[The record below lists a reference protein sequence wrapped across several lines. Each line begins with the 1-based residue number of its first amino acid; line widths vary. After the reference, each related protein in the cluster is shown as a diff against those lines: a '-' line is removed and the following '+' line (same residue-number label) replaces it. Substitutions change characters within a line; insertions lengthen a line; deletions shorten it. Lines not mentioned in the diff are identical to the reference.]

1 MNSQL
6 STLNSESFREQAA
19 QPSVQ
24 LHIERL
30 VLEGLPVSR
39 VQGPMVQAA
48 MEAELTRLLSV
59 EGLAT
64 TASRAE
70 PHVPAGHIHLIP
82 DGGPRSIGQQIG
94 GAVHHVLNQSKQ
106 TTPIQ
111 KANAP

>member
-1 MNSQL
+1 MNRQL

-30 VLEGLPVSR
+30 ILEGLPASR
-39 VQGPMVQAA
+39 AQGPAIGAA
-48 MEAELTRLLSV
+48 VEAELTRLLSV

-64 TASRAE
+64 SAARAE
-70 PHVPAGHIHLIP
+70 PHLPAGHIHLIP

-106 TTPIQ
+106 TTTIQ

>member
-1 MNSQL
+1 VNPQL
-6 STLNSESFREQAA
+6 STLNSEGFREQAA

-30 VLEGLPVSR
+30 ILEGLPASR
-39 VQGPMVQAA
+39 AQGPAIGAA

-59 EGLAT
+59 DGLA
-64 TASRAE
+64 ASASSAE
-70 PHVPAGHIHLIP
+70 PHLPAGHIHLIP

-94 GAVHHVLNQSKQ
+94 AAVYHGLNRSNQA
-106 TTPIQ
+106 TTIK